1 MQSDKSKVKSKDMA
15 PNYFAS
21 KNKFKSCIFTC
32 HFDFWFLNF
41 DFSTNKGFFALLR
54 MTEKEGFAMT

>member
-1 MQSDKSKVKSKDMA
+1 MA

-21 KNKFKSCIFTC
+21 KNKIKFCIFTC

-54 MTEKEGFAMT
+54 MTEKEGSAMT